1 MKRLWIAILCLLLA
15 AVLSTGGYFGLQHIC
30 LQMEEKAD
38 AVIAA
43 AKSEDSENQKNAIN
57 SFLSAWEKYDSLLG
71 AFVNHHETDDLDIL
85 IRGLS
90 DKASAEDFEGVYE
103 DMCEIHYRFQH
114 LQEAENPNVKNVF

>member
-15 AVLSTGGYFGLQHIC
+15 VVLATGGYFGLRYIC
-30 LQMEEKAD
+30 LKMEKKAD
-38 AVIAA
+38 AVIATA
-43 AKSEDSENQKNAIN
+43 QAEDAEKQNEAVQD
-57 SFLSAWEKYDSLLG
+57 FLKVWEKYDSLLG

-85 IRGLS
+85 IRGLL
-90 DKASAEDFEGVYE
+90 DKTKQEDFDGVYE